1 MPQRRRTLLENQV
14 VMNWLRNL
22 ARSPTKEP
30 HLKHRYYRRTAEI
43 QADRQITEMFAK
55 LDTDGS
61 NSISMDEMQE
71 LFLENGLKM
80 TREEVAEMFCIVKKI
95 NDAEWLNKSA
105 ARQAFV
111 PKKPYVQTIADKL
124 KLQLSRKDFKMVT
137 ERPEALRC
145 KWNSRRIKFDS

>member
-1 MPQRRRTLLENQV
+1 MHKVPQRRRTLLENQV

-22 ARSPTKEP
+22 ARSPKKEP

-95 NDAEWLNKSA
+95 NDAEWMNKSA
-105 ARQAFV
+105 AKQAFV
-111 PKKPYVQTIADKL
+111 PKKPHVQTIADKL

-145 KWNSRRIKFDS
+145 K

>member
-1 MPQRRRTLLENQV
+1 
-14 VMNWLRNL
+14 
-22 ARSPTKEP
+22 
-30 HLKHRYYRRTAEI
+30 
-43 QADRQITEMFAK
+43 MFGK

-105 ARQAFV
+105 AKQAFV
-111 PKKPYVQTIADKL
+111 PKKPHVTSLADKL

-145 KWNSRRIKFDS
+145 KYYQNYINCLIINSDCFLFSFKQGAFGAQGHNESTEQIRVHSCHNG

>member
-1 MPQRRRTLLENQV
+1 
-14 VMNWLRNL
+14 
-22 ARSPTKEP
+22 
-30 HLKHRYYRRTAEI
+30 
-43 QADRQITEMFAK
+43 
-55 LDTDGS
+55 
-61 NSISMDEMQE
+61 MDEMQE

-105 ARQAFV
+105 AKQAFV
-111 PKKPYVQTIADKL
+111 PKKPHVQSIADKL

-145 KWNSRRIKFDS
+145 KYYKIVKIIINSVFFFILALNKVLLEHRDIMRAQNKFEFIPVTIDELMFRFCLNEKRKECEQIW